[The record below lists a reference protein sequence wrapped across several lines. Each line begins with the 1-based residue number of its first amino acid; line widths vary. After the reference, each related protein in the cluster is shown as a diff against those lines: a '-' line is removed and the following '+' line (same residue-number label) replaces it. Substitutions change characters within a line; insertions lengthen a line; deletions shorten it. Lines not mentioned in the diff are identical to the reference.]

1 MRNKRREGKN
11 KRRKEKNKSRKE
23 KEEEVRDKYDEKKR
37 VMRNLMNRKKRQLT
51 GRERERR

>member
-23 KEEEVRDKYDEKKR
+23 KEKR
-37 VMRNLMNRKKRQLT
+37 EISNLMDRKKRWLT
-51 GRERERR
+51 G